1 MKRRAR
7 PMLTGARRAAIVL
20 LLLLCTQ
27 ISAAQSTGTSFD
39 YAAFAKAFDGQC
51 DGPLPLSL
59 SDILP
64 DMLCAS
70 AEYVEKREKFA
81 SVCELW
87 SEW

>member
-27 ISAAQSTGTSFD
+27 ILAAQSTGTSFD

-59 SDILP
+59 SDI
-64 DMLCAS
+64 
-70 AEYVEKREKFA
+70 V
-81 SVCELW
+81 
-87 SEW
+87 